1 MPAGDRVVRPIDPRL
16 LRRAGAAR
24 TLLAVT
30 VVLGVV
36 VAAAVVA
43 QAWLLATAIAR
54 AIDGAPGGVPGGDGA
69 VQAHGSIT
77 SLVVALAGVVLLR
90 AAASWA
96 QAVASRR
103 AAAAVKSTLRR
114 QLVRRFARV
123 GDDHATRTRRSD
135 AAATT
140 IDGLDA
146 LDPWFA
152 DYLPQLV
159 LACIIPVVV
168 VAQLALVDTTTALT
182 VVLTLPLIPVFMVLV
197 GRMTEASNRSRWR
210 ALQRLSHHFLD
221 VVEGMPTLRAFRRG
235 DAQADLVRASTDRY
249 RTTTM
254 RTLRIAFLSSLVLEL
269 LATLSVALVAV
280 GVGLRL
286 VHGDLDLRTGLFLI
300 VIAPEA
306 YLPLRQVGAQYHAS
320 AAGVAAAES
329 VFAALADDGDGSGAT
344 GTATTAPGV
353 RAAAM
358 PELDGRFEVHL
369 DGITVHHVGRE
380 RAAPHHADVLLRSG
394 EIVGVAGGSGVGK
407 STLVAALLGHRRPD
421 EGEVRVHA
429 AGGTVSLADVPN
441 EHWWRQVA
449 WVDQQPFVRAGT
461 VEDNLR
467 LGRADADVVEL
478 RAVLD
483 RVGLPLAL
491 DREVGER
498 GSELSA
504 GERRRLVLARA
515 LLRGAPVLVL
525 DEVTAGL
532 DADSEDAVVRAV
544 RDEADRGAAV
554 LLVAHRPGA
563 LAAADRVVTLS

>member
-1 MPAGDRVVRPIDPRL
+1 MRPVDPRL
-16 LRRAGAAR
+16 LRRASAAR

-36 VAAAVVA
+36 VAAAVVV

-54 AIDGAPGGVPGGDGA
+54 AIEGAPGGDGA
-69 VQAHGSIT
+69 DQAHGSIT
-77 SLVVALAGVVLLR
+77 ALVVALAAVVLLR

-103 AAAAVKSTLRR
+103 ASAAVKSTLRR
-114 QLVRRFARV
+114 QLVRRLTRV
-123 GDDHATRTRRSD
+123 GDDEAVRLRRAE
-135 AAATT
+135 AASTA

-159 LACIIPVVV
+159 LAGIVPAVVV
-168 VAQLALVDTTTALT
+168 VQLALVDTTTALT

-235 DAQADLVRASTDRY
+235 DAQADLVRVSTDRY
-249 RTTTM
+249 RSTTM

-320 AAGVAAAES
+320 SAGVAAAES
-329 VFAALADDGDGSGAT
+329 VFAVLDAPDDGRPR
-344 GTATTAPGV
+344 TA
-353 RAAAM
+353 RL
-358 PELDGRFEVHL
+358 PELDGPFEVHV
-369 DGITVHHVGRE
+369 DGVTIRHDGRD
-380 RAAPHHADVLLRSG
+380 RAAPDHADLVMRGG
-394 EIVGVAGGSGVGK
+394 EIVGVAGGSGAGK
-407 STLVAALLGHRRPD
+407 STLVAAILGHRRPD
-421 EGEVRVHA
+421 GGEIRVVV
-429 AGGTVSLADVPN
+429 GTDVVALGDVPH
-441 EHWWRQVA
+441 EEWWRRVA

-467 LGRADADVVEL
+467 LGRPDADVVEL
-478 RAVLD
+478 RSVLD

-498 GSELSA
+498 GAELSA
-504 GERRRLVLARA
+504 GERRRLVLARE
-515 LLRGAPVLVL
+515 LLRDTPVLVL

-532 DADSEDAVVRAV
+532 DAEAEDAVVRAV
-544 RDEADRGAAV
+544 RSAADRGAAG

-563 LAAADRVVTLS
+563 LAVADRVVTL